1 MVPVGPGVQLGAM
14 GDMTVMDAST
24 HRRRTRGADRSGI
37 SVALVGTFPPTEC
50 GLATFSAALGNA
62 LRVVSEE
69 DEIGP
74 CRCGVVELVEH
85 RRLARDEVVFQV
97 ERDDPRSA
105 AAASAW
111 LNGFDAVV
119 LQHEYGIFGG
129 PDGEQVLDLLDG
141 VLRPVVT
148 VLHTVLDQPTPR
160 QRAIIEELGRRSA
173 ALVVMTEAART
184 RLLERFDVE
193 PDSVVLIPH
202 GAHEN
207 RSLPFER
214 VRSGT
219 STVLTWGLLG
229 PGKGIEAGI
238 DALAL
243 LGPMIPPPRYLIA
256 GQTHPKVKAAS
267 GEAYR
272 ESLAQRAIAR
282 GVRHL
287 VEFDDDYRDLDSL
300 KALIRNADVVLLPY
314 ESRDQVTS
322 GVLIEAVASRK
333 PVVATDFPH
342 ARELLSS
349 GAGIVVPHGDPA
361 AIAAALGRILR
372 DHRLARQMADE
383 AGRVSA
389 PMMWEAVARGYLDLL
404 VELVAEHGL
413 VGAGEAGPVRS
424 AEHVA

>member
-1 MVPVGPGVQLGAM
+1 MHSS
-14 GDMTVMDAST
+14 MD
-24 HRRRTRGADRSGI
+24 RRNDRQPRGRSGV

-62 LRVVSEE
+62 LRVVGTDDPS
-69 DEIGP
+69 GP
-74 CRCGVVELVEH
+74 CRYGVVELVDH
-85 RRLARDEVVFQV
+85 RRLARDEVVFQI
-97 ERDDPRSA
+97 ERGDGRSV
-105 AAASAW
+105 AAASDW

-129 PDGEQVLDLLDG
+129 PDGNEVLEVLDG
-141 VLRPVVT
+141 VRRPVVT
-148 VLHTVLDQPTPR
+148 VLHTVLEHPNAR
-160 QRAIIEELGRRSA
+160 QRAIVEELGRRSE
-173 ALVVMTEAART
+173 ALVVMTAAARS
-184 RLLERFDVE
+184 RLLDRFDVDE
-193 PDSVVLIPH
+193 RRVVLIPH

-214 VRSGT
+214 IRSGT
-219 STVLTWGLLG
+219 PTVLTWGLLG

-238 DALAL
+238 DALTELRA
-243 LGPMIPPPRYLIA
+243 MIPPPRYVIA

-272 ESLAQRAIAR
+272 ESLVERAAAR
-282 GVRHL
+282 GVGHL

-300 KALIRNADVVLLPY
+300 KALIRSADVVLLPY

-342 ARELLSS
+342 ARELLRT
-349 GAGIVVPHGDPA
+349 GAGVVVPHGDPV
-361 AIAAALGRILR
+361 AIADAIGRILR

-389 PMMWEAVARGYLDLL
+389 PMMWDAVARSYLDLVL
-404 VELVAEHGL
+404 ELIGTRGL
-413 VGAGEAGPVRS
+413 VGERRLVRAGGARPGGLG
-424 AEHVA
+424 EHVA